1 MSATNI
7 HLPTARRSFGSGR
20 TPTLEDM
27 VKDRATWGALR
38 ILITTEQIPESRIVA
53 LCCDNPEFSKWL
65 CDRGEW

>member
-1 MSATNI
+1 MSATII
-7 HLPTARRSFGSGR
+7 HLPTVRRSFGGGR

-38 ILITTEQIPESRIVA
+38 ILITTEQIPESRIFE
-53 LCCDNPEFSKWL
+53 LCRDNPEFSRWL